1 MNSKSLKIFA
11 FLGVVSALVLLQDFL
26 RFAWTCRNYGQQARQ
41 GLSQLSSADPLKTRA
56 LVVLTGDKN
65 RIPRALELLQ
75 SNPDFWLFISGVS
88 KKTSLSEMAAI
99 HGEAG
104 KPQPEKLWERVII
117 DSEATSTV
125 QNAEETEKLVQTKQ
139 LPQIVLITSDYH
151 MLRALNI
158 FKKRVSSIII
168 PYAVTSEFT
177 EGSLVKLPEGL
188 FKFLFEYWK
197 WIAFRLDIY

>member
-1 MNSKSLKIFA
+1 M
-11 FLGVVSALVLLQDFL
+11 
-26 RFAWTCRNYGQQARQ
+26 
-41 GLSQLSSADPLKTRA
+41 GLSQLTETDPLKTRA

-75 SNPDFWLFISGVS
+75 SNSDFWLFISGVS

-104 KPQPEKLWERVII
+104 NNESGKVWERVII
-117 DSEATSTV
+117 DSKATSTV
-125 QNAEETEKLVQTKQ
+125 ENAEETEKLVQSRHLT
-139 LPQIVLITSDYH
+139 QIVLITSDYH

-158 FKKRVSSIII
+158 FKKRVSSVIV
-168 PYAVTSEFT
+168 PYAVASEFT
-177 EGSLVKLPEGL
+177 EGSLIKLPEGL

-197 WIAFRLDIY
+197 WVAFRLDIY